1 MNNRGL
7 LIIYTGPSGCGKG
20 TVMAKFLPRNPD
32 TLMSVSC
39 TTRAPRAGEIDGVH
53 YFYITRE
60 KFEQM
65 IAENAF
71 LEYAEYAGNYYGTP
85 KAWVDDRLAE
95 GKNVILEIEVQGA
108 LNVMAQRPDAFSL
121 FLLPPSWEE
130 LERRLRGRGTEAE
143 SVILK
148 RLEAAK
154 WELEQKDHYRF
165 QLVNDDVD
173 ETVAELEQLIEA
185 ERQTNNL

>member
-1 MNNRGL
+1 
-7 LIIYTGPSGCGKG
+7 
-20 TVMAKFLPRNPD
+20 
-32 TLMSVSC
+32 
-39 TTRAPRAGEIDGVH
+39 
-53 YFYITRE
+53 
-60 KFEQM
+60 M

>member
-1 MNNRGL
+1 MSKRGL

-20 TVMAKFLPRNPD
+20 TVMAKFLPKNPE
-32 TLMSVSC
+32 TRMSVSC
-39 TTRAPRAGEIDGVH
+39 TTRAPRQGEIDGVH

-60 KFEQM
+60 KFEAM

-85 KAWVDDRLAE
+85 KAWVDEQLE
-95 GKNVILEIEVQGA
+95 QGNNVVLEIEVQGA
-108 LNVMAQRPDAFSL
+108 LNVMKQRPDALSV
-121 FLLPPSWEE
+121 FLLPPCWEE

-143 SVILK
+143 EVILR

-154 WELEQKDHYRF
+154 WELQQKDHYRF
-165 QLVNDDVD
+165 QLINDDVD
-173 ETVAELEQLIEA
+173 ETVAALERLIED
-185 ERQTNNL
+185 EKSKIN

>member
-7 LIIYTGPSGCGKG
+7 LIIYSGPSGCGKG
-20 TVMAKFLPRNPD
+20 TVMSRFLPKNPN

-39 TTRAPRAGEIDGVH
+39 TTRAPRVGEIDGVH

-71 LEYAEYAGNYYGTP
+71 LEYAQYAGNYYGTP
-85 KAWVDDRLAE
+85 KSWVDDRLAE
-95 GKNVILEIEVQGA
+95 GKNVVLEIEPQGA
-108 LNVMAQRPDAFSL
+108 LNVMKQRPDAFSV
-121 FLLPPSWEE
+121 FLLPPSREE
-130 LERRLRGRGTEAE
+130 LERRLRKRGTEAE
-143 SVILK
+143 EVILR
-148 RLEAAK
+148 RLQAAE

-165 QLVNDDVD
+165 HIVNDDPD
-173 ETVAELEQLIEA
+173 RAVAELEQLIEA
-185 ERQTNNL
+185 ERNATNH